1 MLTSTHMH
9 MRWSGQGFTV
19 CFLLIIYFHGKITL
33 DNPIYLYYNINTV
46 PRRPMRLAR
55 YIFIKRTDTMEEIQG
70 TKMYCGVP
78 VRPDKSEK
86 KQIRRQYIRTGMVI
100 LLNIFLFNIVLLG
113 IAYLVG
119 GIYAGDT
126 TSLAAMKKGFSKLAA
141 DYPALRVAIS
151 CIIPIISE
159 TAAII
164 VGIKLLKIDLRKLFT
179 FNGFTGGEVARGV
192 TESLGIQMA
201 AGYIALGVGAILRI
215 FNLEC
220 KTVSITVVESSLG
233 VTFLLYFYACLLG
246 PVLEEIL
253 YRGII
258 LQGLKTYN
266 RRMAV
271 LVSALIFGLMHQ
283 NYQQFILGFLLGLLL
298 GTLTINSGSLIPST
312 VIHII
317 VNTFASLCSVIMS
330 YVDYDSFMQAQ
341 NGVTDMTAFSTQ
353 FMILIVITFLIRS
366 ALLLAAIVLL
376 IMGIVKKRA
385 VAKPSIA
392 GKTRGW
398 PMLAQSWVWYVILV
412 LYLYLAFVEPMTF
425 IK

>member
-1 MLTSTHMH
+1 
-9 MRWSGQGFTV
+9 
-19 CFLLIIYFHGKITL
+19 
-33 DNPIYLYYNINTV
+33 
-46 PRRPMRLAR
+46 
-55 YIFIKRTDTMEEIQG
+55 MEEMQMQ
-70 TKMYCGVP
+70 TEMYCGVP
-78 VRPDKSEK
+78 VRPDKAEK
-86 KQIRRQYIRTGMVI
+86 KQIRRQYIRTGIVI

-113 IAYLVG
+113 SVYLIG
-119 GIYAGDT
+119 GIYAGDIS
-126 TSLAAMKKGFSKLAA
+126 SLAAMKQGFAKFAA

-151 CIIPIISE
+151 FILPIISE
-159 TAAII
+159 TVSII

-179 FNGFTGGEVARGV
+179 FNGFTGGEVVRGA
-192 TESLGIQMA
+192 TESLGLQMT
-201 AGYIALGVGAILRI
+201 AGYIALAVGAILRI
-215 FNLEC
+215 FNLES
-220 KTVSITVVESSLG
+220 KMTSLTVVESSLG
-233 VTFLLYFYACLLG
+233 VTFFMYFYACLLG

-271 LVSALIFGLMHQ
+271 FVSALIFGLMHQ

-298 GTLTINSGSLIPST
+298 GTLTINSGSLIPSAI
-312 VIHII
+312 IHII
-317 VNTFASLCSVIMS
+317 VNTFASLCSVMMM

-341 NGVTDMTAFSTQ
+341 NGVTDMTGFSAQ
-353 FMILIVITFLIRS
+353 FMILTVITFLIRG

-385 VAKPSIA
+385 AAKPSIA

-398 PMLAQSWVWYVILV
+398 PILAQSWVWYVILV
-412 LYLYLAFVEPMTF
+412 LYLYLTFVEPMTF